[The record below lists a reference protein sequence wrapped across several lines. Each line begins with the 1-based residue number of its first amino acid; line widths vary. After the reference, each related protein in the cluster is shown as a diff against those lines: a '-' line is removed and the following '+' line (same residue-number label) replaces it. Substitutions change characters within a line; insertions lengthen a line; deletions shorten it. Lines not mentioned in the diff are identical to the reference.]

1 MTTRLNEQDAKA
13 DQGVFARFVHW
24 EAAGSVILL
33 AAALV
38 ALVWANSPWA
48 DAYQHLLHLPIS
60 IAVAGAAF
68 TLSLQHWVNDLLM
81 ATFFFLVG
89 LEIKREL
96 VAGQL
101 STLEKAALPVL
112 AALGGLLAPAGLYA
126 LFNAGGPGA
135 SGWGVPMATDI
146 AFALGLLALFGERV
160 PVGLKVFLAALAIA
174 DDLGAVIV
182 IAIFYTETIRVGA
195 LAVAAVGLV
204 MLKVAADANVRRI
217 EIYVLL
223 SLFIWVAIT
232 ASNLHPTVAGVLAA
246 FAMPV
251 RPDAD
256 SGEPAMGPMLEDYLH
271 PAIAFVVMP
280 LFALCNAGVTVR
292 VETLHGIGRP
302 VGLGIVVGLVLG
314 KQLGIMAFSGLA
326 VATGK
331 AVLPE
336 GCELGPDVRRGV
348 SGRHRVHDVPVRE
361 RSGLCRGS
369 ARSGGQGCHSLRVAA
384 GGRLGVVALRVALPR
399 EGRCDHRRARCRW

>member
-1 MTTRLNEQDAKA
+1 MATRLNEQEVKA

-33 AAALV
+33 AAALT

-60 IAVAGAAF
+60 IAVDGAAF

-101 STLEKAALPVL
+101 STLDKAALPVL

-174 DDLGAVIV
+174 DDLGGDHV

-204 MLKVAADANVRRI
+204 MLKLAADAKVRRI

-223 SLFIWVAIT
+223 SLFIWIAIT

-246 FAMPV
+246 FAIPV
-251 RPDAD
+251 RSDPD
-256 SGEPAMGPMLEDYLH
+256 SSELAMGPMLEDYLH

-292 VETLHGIGRP
+292 VETLQGIGRP

-326 VATGK
+326 VVTGK
-331 AVLPE
+331 SVLPK
-336 GCELGPDVRRGV
+336 GV
-348 SGRHRVHDVPVRE
+348 TWAQTYAVACLAGI
-361 RSGLCRGS
+361 GFTM
-369 ARSGGQGCHSLRVAA
+369 SLFVSDLAFVEAPLAA
-384 GGRLGVVALRVALPR
+384 EAKTAILFASLLAAAWGVVALRVALPR
-399 EGRCDHRRARCRW
+399 EESL